1 MATRYDKRQRRFLE
15 LLRQARKEAGL
26 TQVDVSKLL
35 GVTQSHVSK
44 WESGENRVTFLD
56 LEDLAAAYSKPLTY
70 FETR

>member
-1 MATRYDKRQRRFLE
+1 M
-15 LLRQARKEAGL
+15 
-26 TQVDVSKLL
+26 DVSKLL